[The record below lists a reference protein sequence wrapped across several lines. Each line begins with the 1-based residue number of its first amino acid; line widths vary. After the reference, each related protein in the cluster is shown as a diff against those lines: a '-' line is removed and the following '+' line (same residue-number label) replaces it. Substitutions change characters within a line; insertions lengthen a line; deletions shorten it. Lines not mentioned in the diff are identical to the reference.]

1 MVDFTGTTEGRSEQT
16 GNFPHKLGMLPA
28 SKFVLPARM
37 YRVMIKHAIS
47 RSDRIWVQITVP
59 HRQRNRYAMPCLCPG
74 YICRGYQS
82 LVQEKR
88 QSCLQG
94 GAPSYIF
101 IATATKYRY
110 NICHKLLLWLVVGV
124 TALYQG
130 SLPQFG
136 QDRTTSVVRECYRW
150 LPLYSSHREKT
161 WRHGDLEGQGPLVGL
176 PQICIPLWMP
186 IHDQIRNL
194 GT

>member
-1 MVDFTGTTEGRSEQT
+1 MRFREVIEYGYRSLYLTDKET
-16 GNFPHKLGMLPA
+16 
-28 SKFVLPARM
+28 
-37 YRVMIKHAIS
+37 
-47 RSDRIWVQITVP
+47 D
-59 HRQRNRYAMPCLCPG
+59 MPC
-74 YICRGYQS
+74 YAYAQDTYA
-82 LVQEKR
+82 
-88 QSCLQG
+88 
-94 GAPSYIF
+94 GAIKVWSKKNGNLAYKEVLPSYIF

-136 QDRTTSVVRECYRW
+136 QDRTTSVVRECYSW
-150 LPLYSSHREKT
+150 LPLYSSHRQKT